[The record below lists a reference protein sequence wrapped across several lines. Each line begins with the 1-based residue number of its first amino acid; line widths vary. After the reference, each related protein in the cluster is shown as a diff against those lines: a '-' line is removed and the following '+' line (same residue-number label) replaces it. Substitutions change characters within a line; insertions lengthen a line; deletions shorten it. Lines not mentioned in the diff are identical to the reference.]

1 MIDYI
6 ILDYMVLFIV
16 MLVLSKMFNSSM
28 ALTFIGLFDLLIV
41 YMLITDDS
49 VIGFIPLFTLAI
61 IGIGIFFGIYTKI
74 DYFGG
79 NEDE

>member
-6 ILDYMVLFIV
+6 ILDYMVLFIT

-28 ALTFIGLFDLLIV
+28 TLTFIGLFDLLIV
-41 YMLITDDS
+41 YMLITDNS
-49 VIGFIPLFTLAI
+49 AIGYIPLFTLSI

-74 DYFGG
+74 NYFGG
-79 NEDE
+79 NDE

>member
-16 MLVLSKMFNSSM
+16 MLVLSKMFNSSLS
-28 ALTFIGLFDLLIV
+28 LTFIGLFDLLIV

-49 VIGFIPLFTLAI
+49 TIGFIQLFTLAI
-61 IGIGIFFGIYTKI
+61 IGIGIFYGIYTKI
-74 DYFGG
+74 NYFGG